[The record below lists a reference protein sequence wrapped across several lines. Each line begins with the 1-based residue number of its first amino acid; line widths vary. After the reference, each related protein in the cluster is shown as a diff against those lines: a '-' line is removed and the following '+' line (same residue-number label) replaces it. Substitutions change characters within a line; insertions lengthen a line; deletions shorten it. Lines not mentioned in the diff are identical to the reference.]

1 MRISL
6 LKCGTNP
13 RKTRERL
20 GDYDKLFMSLLAQ
33 PGQDWDVH
41 DVEHGQFPATL
52 GDYGGV
58 VITGSPAAAYDDVPW
73 VKELLRLT
81 RECHDR
87 EIPLLATCFG
97 IQVVAQALGG
107 EVRINP
113 AGWDIGITELELTEA
128 GRAFPALAGA
138 PSPLRILEMHA
149 DIAVT
154 APSDATVLASSP
166 LTPIEIFH
174 IGERLLC
181 VQGHPEMDNGCV
193 AELIE
198 KRLKIGLFTPEFA
211 EQGLAS
217 MEHEPHREFLQKWL
231 GDFLREGRLQLAA

>member
-1 MRISL
+1 MRIAL

-20 GDYDKLFMSLLAQ
+20 GDYDKLFTSLLAQ
-33 PGQDWDVH
+33 PGQKWDVH

-58 VITGSPAAAYDDVPW
+58 IVTGSPAAAYDDLPW

-97 IQVVAQALGG
+97 LQVVVQALGG
-107 EVRINP
+107 EVVKNP
-113 AGWDIGITELELTEA
+113 AGWDIGTTELELTEA
-128 GRAFPALAGA
+128 GRAFPALAEA

-149 DIAVT
+149 DIAVKVT
-154 APSDATVLASSP
+154 SDATVLAGSP

-181 VQGHPEMDNGCV
+181 LQGHPEMDTECV
-193 AELIE
+193 AELID
-198 KRLKIGLFTPEFA
+198 KRRKIGLFTPEFA
-211 EQGLAS
+211 EQGLTS
-217 MEHEPHREFLQKWL
+217 MEREPHREFLQKWL